1 MHKLI
6 KLPKEELN
14 VVITNTAAKK
24 GINSAIVEKDLWVCI
39 ALDFLFHHSK
49 WQNQFA
55 FKGGTCLSKV
65 YHLIE
70 RFSEDIDLILDWRV
84 LGYGNNEPGNPDQT
98 LNS

>member
-1 MHKLI
+1 MYKLI

-14 VVITNTAAKK
+14 AVIINTAAKK

-39 ALDFLFHHSK
+39 TLDYLFHHSK

-84 LGYGNNEPGNPDQT
+84 L
-98 LNS
+98 